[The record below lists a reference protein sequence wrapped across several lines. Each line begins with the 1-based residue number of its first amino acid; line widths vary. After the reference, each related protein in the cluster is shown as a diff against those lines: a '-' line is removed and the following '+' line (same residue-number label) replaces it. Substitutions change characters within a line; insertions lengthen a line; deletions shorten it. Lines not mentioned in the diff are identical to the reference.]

1 MKALRKLPLKL
12 ENACGDGNKSA
23 SGFGR
28 RRGDGG
34 NRSASGDRNESACG
48 VVDINISG
56 GKLKKLC
63 RIVIV
68 SAGLATLFGCFG
80 GSTVKQSIEDYAE
93 RLSRVLDAPLPD
105 TFNDKI
111 TTPLPKLADSATLK
125 HTIEGVSINL
135 REFYALQDCELG
147 TVVAERNTSL
157 GKSQLPSQ
165 RLAYESKLLSVLKSC
180 EAALAGDDI
189 AKQSAN
195 QSASKSASKN
205 SVKKNKALAATIA
218 SWREQKSQDYSKT
231 WANLIQGSQEL
242 RLALNTPERLFSVEN
257 NKDALSSVNAFY
269 YLSSLNNTQFS
280 FGEPTSEHSIK
291 TEVANKKNVSKASG
305 SDTNNINISSERL
318 TSSNNPLIDSSE
330 LEQQLQII
338 RSARLPATLWH
349 TQQTL
354 TQNLTLLTNMLTTEL
369 DAVSCPEGRA
379 SDKAKI
385 LRNVFYLFFI
395 EEIQPVGSL
404 VNRYHY
410 KLVPLW
416 EDWLAQPLLHDEFKR
431 YIKQHTED
439 GFEKY
444 SRAMKAHVNLWQ
456 GFLGRC
462 NLSPV
467 APV

>member
-1 MKALRKLPLKL
+1 MNISLVKPWPPKVSQLR
-12 ENACGDGNKSA
+12 NACRA
-23 SGFGR
+23 
-28 RRGDGG
+28 
-34 NRSASGDRNESACG
+34 G
-48 VVDINISG
+48 VIS
-56 GKLKKLC
+56 
-63 RIVIV
+63 V
-68 SAGLATLFGCFG
+68 ALFALLGCFG
-80 GSTVKQSIEDYAE
+80 GSTVKQSIDDYAA
-93 RLSRVLDAPLPD
+93 RLSRVLDTPLPD
-105 TFNDKI
+105 SFNDKI

-165 RLAYESKLLSVLKSC
+165 RLVYESKLLNVLNSC
-180 EAALAGDDI
+180 EAALT
-189 AKQSAN
+189 KENESN
-195 QSASKSASKN
+195 QRNA
-205 SVKKNKALAATIA
+205 ALAATIA
-218 SWREQKSQDYSKT
+218 SWREQKTQDYSKT
-231 WANLIQGSQEL
+231 WANLVQGSQEL

-257 NKDALSSVNAFY
+257 NRDALSSVNALY
-269 YLSSLNNTQFS
+269 YINSLSNKELLLSDMYSSNT
-280 FGEPTSEHSIK
+280 
-291 TEVANKKNVSKASG
+291 AS
-305 SDTNNINISSERL
+305 SDTETEATNENNSE
-318 TSSNNPLIDSSE
+318 SIIESSE
-330 LEQQLQII
+330 LEQQLKII

-354 TQNLTLLTNMLTTEL
+354 TQNLSLLTDMLETEL

-404 VNRYHY
+404 VNQYHY
-410 KLVPLW
+410 KLAPLW
-416 EDWLAQPLLHDEFKR
+416 EDWLAQPSLHEEFKR
-431 YIKQHTED
+431 YIRQQSQD
-439 GFEKY
+439 GFNQY
-444 SRAMKAHVNLWQ
+444 SSVMKAHVNLWQ

>member
-1 MKALRKLPLKL
+1 MNISLVKPWHSKVSQLR
-12 ENACGDGNKSA
+12 NACRA
-23 SGFGR
+23 
-28 RRGDGG
+28 
-34 NRSASGDRNESACG
+34 G
-48 VVDINISG
+48 VISVAMFA
-56 GKLKKLC
+56 LL
-63 RIVIV
+63 
-68 SAGLATLFGCFG
+68 GCFG
-80 GSTVKQSIEDYAE
+80 GSTVKQSIDDYAA
-93 RLSRVLDAPLPD
+93 RLSRVLDTPLPD
-105 TFNDKI
+105 SFNDKI

-165 RLAYESKLLSVLKSC
+165 RLVYESKLLNVLKSC
-180 EAALAGDDI
+180 EAALT
-189 AKQSAN
+189 KENESN
-195 QSASKSASKN
+195 QRNA
-205 SVKKNKALAATIA
+205 ALAATIS
-218 SWREQKSQDYSKT
+218 SWREQKTQDYSKT
-231 WANLIQGSQEL
+231 WANLVQGSQEL

-257 NKDALSSVNAFY
+257 NRDALSSVNALY
-269 YLSSLNNTQFS
+269 YINSLSNKELLLSDMYSSNT
-280 FGEPTSEHSIK
+280 
-291 TEVANKKNVSKASG
+291 AS
-305 SDTNNINISSERL
+305 SDTETEATNENNSE
-318 TSSNNPLIDSSE
+318 SIIESSE
-330 LEQQLQII
+330 LEQQLKII

-354 TQNLTLLTNMLTTEL
+354 TQNLSLLTNMLETEL

-404 VNRYHY
+404 VNQYHY
-410 KLVPLW
+410 KLAPLW
-416 EDWLAQPLLHDEFKR
+416 EDWLAQPSLHEEFKR
-431 YIKQHTED
+431 YIRQQSQD
-439 GFEKY
+439 GFNQY
-444 SRAMKAHVNLWQ
+444 SSAMKAHVNLWQ

>member
-1 MKALRKLPLKL
+1 MNISLIKPWHPKVSQLR
-12 ENACGDGNKSA
+12 NACRA
-23 SGFGR
+23 
-28 RRGDGG
+28 
-34 NRSASGDRNESACG
+34 G
-48 VVDINISG
+48 VISVAMFA
-56 GKLKKLC
+56 LL
-63 RIVIV
+63 
-68 SAGLATLFGCFG
+68 GCFG
-80 GSTVKQSIEDYAE
+80 GSTVKQSIDDYAA
-93 RLSRVLDAPLPD
+93 RLSRVLDTPLPD
-105 TFNDKI
+105 SFNDKI

-165 RLAYESKLLSVLKSC
+165 RLVYESKLLNVLKSC
-180 EAALAGDDI
+180 EAALTKENESYQRNA
-189 AKQSAN
+189 
-195 QSASKSASKN
+195 
-205 SVKKNKALAATIA
+205 ALAATIA
-218 SWREQKSQDYSKT
+218 SWREQKTQDYSKT
-231 WANLIQGSQEL
+231 WANLVQGSQEL

-257 NKDALSSVNAFY
+257 NKDALSSVNALY
-269 YLSSLNNTQFS
+269 YINSLSNKELLLSDMYSTNT
-280 FGEPTSEHSIK
+280 
-291 TEVANKKNVSKASG
+291 AS
-305 SDTNNINISSERL
+305 SDTETEATNENNSE
-318 TSSNNPLIDSSE
+318 SIIESSE
-330 LEQQLQII
+330 LEQQLKII

-354 TQNLTLLTNMLTTEL
+354 TQNLSLLTNMLETEL

-404 VNRYHY
+404 VNQYHY
-410 KLVPLW
+410 KLAPLW
-416 EDWLAQPLLHDEFKR
+416 EDWLAQPSLHEEFKR
-431 YIKQHTED
+431 YIRQQSQD
-439 GFEKY
+439 GFNQY
-444 SRAMKAHVNLWQ
+444 SSAMKAHVNLWQ

>member
-1 MKALRKLPLKL
+1 MNISLVKPWPPKVSQLR
-12 ENACGDGNKSA
+12 NACRA
-23 SGFGR
+23 
-28 RRGDGG
+28 
-34 NRSASGDRNESACG
+34 G
-48 VVDINISG
+48 VISVAMFA
-56 GKLKKLC
+56 LL
-63 RIVIV
+63 
-68 SAGLATLFGCFG
+68 GCFG
-80 GSTVKQSIEDYAE
+80 GSTVKQSIDDYAA
-93 RLSRVLDAPLPD
+93 RLSRVLDTPLPD
-105 TFNDKI
+105 SFNDKI

-165 RLAYESKLLSVLKSC
+165 RLVYESKLLTVLKSC
-180 EAALAGDDI
+180 EAALT
-189 AKQSAN
+189 KENES
-195 QSASKSASKN
+195 
-205 SVKKNKALAATIA
+205 NKRNAALAATIA
-218 SWREQKSQDYSKT
+218 SWREQKTQDYSKT
-231 WANLIQGSQEL
+231 WANLVQGSQEL

-257 NKDALSSVNAFY
+257 NKDALSSVNALY
-269 YLSSLNNTQFS
+269 YINSLSNKELLLSDMYSSNT
-280 FGEPTSEHSIK
+280 
-291 TEVANKKNVSKASG
+291 AS
-305 SDTNNINISSERL
+305 SDTETEATNENNSE
-318 TSSNNPLIDSSE
+318 SIIESSE
-330 LEQQLQII
+330 LEQQLKII

-354 TQNLTLLTNMLTTEL
+354 TQNLSLLTNMLETEL

-404 VNRYHY
+404 VNQYHY
-410 KLVPLW
+410 KLAPLW
-416 EDWLAQPLLHDEFKR
+416 EDWLAQPSLHEEFKR
-431 YIKQHTED
+431 YIRQQSQD
-439 GFEKY
+439 GFNQY
-444 SRAMKAHVNLWQ
+444 SSVMKAHVNLWQ